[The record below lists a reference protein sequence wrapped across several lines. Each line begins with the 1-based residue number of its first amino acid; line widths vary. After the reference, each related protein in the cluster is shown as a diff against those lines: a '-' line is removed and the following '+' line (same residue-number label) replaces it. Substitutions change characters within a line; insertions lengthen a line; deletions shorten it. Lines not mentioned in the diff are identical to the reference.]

1 MDVVVELNES
11 MDTVTVS
18 VHLLDDGSFRIR
30 CSPDVDVET
39 LLLLNRDAAQQ
50 VIDALTNRS

>member
-1 MDVVVELNES
+1 MDVVVELDES

-18 VHLLDDGSFRIR
+18 LHLLDDGSFRIR

-39 LLLLNRDAAQQ
+39 LLLLNRDAAHQ
-50 VIDALTNRS
+50 VVEAITNRS